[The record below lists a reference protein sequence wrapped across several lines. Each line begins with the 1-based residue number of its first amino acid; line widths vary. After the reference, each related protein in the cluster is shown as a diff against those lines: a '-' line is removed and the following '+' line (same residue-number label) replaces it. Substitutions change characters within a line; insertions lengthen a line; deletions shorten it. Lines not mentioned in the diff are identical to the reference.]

1 MSKYAPLVTDG
12 RKRTGAQTKAEAQRV
27 ALSLFISQGYEATS
41 LRQIADELGIRKASL
56 YYHFANKEEIVT
68 AGMASRAAEAEDLL
82 RWARAQP
89 PAPDLLDRTVL
100 RWVDS
105 MSVEKL
111 RGIRFVNANP
121 VLMRTIATNSGLGIR
136 DNLSAVVDLLVGDTG
151 DPVRTL
157 LIRMALLSINAAVG
171 AAAGTSLT
179 DNEIVATARRASL
192 AILSTLSI
200 DDQTVARPQDGE
212 SR

>member
-1 MSKYAPLVTDG
+1 MTGAQ
-12 RKRTGAQTKAEAQRV
+12 KRTGAQTKAEAQRV

-41 LRQIADELGIRKASL
+41 LRQIADELGIKKASL

-68 AGMASRAAEAEDLL
+68 AGMATRAAEAADLL
-82 RWARAQP
+82 NWARAQQ

-105 MSVEKL
+105 MSVDKL

-121 VLMRTIATNSGLGIR
+121 VLIRTLASNSGRDIR
-136 DNLSAVVDLLVGDTG
+136 DSLSAVVDLLAGVSS

-157 LIRMALLSINAAVG
+157 LIRMALLSINAAVS
-171 AAAGTSLT
+171 AAAGTTMS
-179 DNEIVATARRASL
+179 DDEIIASARRASL
-192 AILSTLSI
+192 AILGALSTEGDSA
-200 DDQTVARPQDGE
+200 ARPQGGRDQ
-212 SR
+212 